1 VLLGDRSRQ
10 IASRMGIGPAHQA
23 PQCLSCHATFVPAA
37 QRGPKY
43 DIEDGVGC
51 ESCHGASG
59 GWLASHY
66 ALDATHADNVARG
79 LLALE
84 KPMVRADNCLD
95 CHFGDAGD
103 RFVNHRMMAAGHPR
117 VSFELELFTALQ
129 KHHDEDADYAKRK
142 AVAGGVRFW
151 AVGQAMAV
159 DRAVSLYA
167 RADRGTE
174 GAWPEFTFFDCRSC
188 HRDFSDDAAY
198 RATKLANPRRPIPV
212 GMPPFADENMI
223 MLSAAAKVAAPD
235 LAARFE
241 ADSRAFHAG
250 LARDRGEAVR
260 RAQTLAATSRLL
272 AGRFNTQ
279 SFSKQ
284 QTLAMLRTILDEA
297 SAYTDYQ
304 GGAQA
309 VMATDSLLAALVA
322 DGSLSRG
329 AVAGLKPDIDAAYR
343 ATRDANA
350 WKPADFRAAIAR
362 IETGVRRL

>member
-1 VLLGDRSRQ
+1 VS
-10 IASRMGIGPAHQA
+10 
-23 PQCLSCHATFVPAA
+23 
-37 QRGPKY
+37 
-43 DIEDGVGC
+43 
-51 ESCHGASG
+51 
-59 GWLASHY
+59 
-66 ALDATHADNVARG
+66 
-79 LLALE
+79 
-84 KPMVRADNCLD
+84 
-95 CHFGDAGD
+95 
-103 RFVNHRMMAAGHPR
+103 HRMMAAGHPR

-142 AVAGGVRFW
+142 TVMSGVTFW

-188 HRDFSDDAAY
+188 HRDFSDDASY
-198 RATKLANPRRPIPV
+198 RATKQANPRRPIPS

-223 MLSAAAKVAAPD
+223 MLTAAAKVAAPD
-235 LAARFE
+235 LAGRFE
-241 ADSRAFHAG
+241 ADSRAFHAA
-250 LARDRGEAVR
+250 LAQDRPAAIR
-260 RAQTLAATSRLL
+260 RAQTLAASARAL
-272 AGRFNTQ
+272 GNRFNAQ
-279 SFSKQ
+279 RFSKQ
-284 QTLAMLRTILDEA
+284 QTLAMLRAILGEA

-309 VMATDSLLAALVA
+309 VMATDSLLAAMVA
-322 DGSLSRG
+322 SGHLSRG
-329 AVAGLKPDIDAAYR
+329 AVAGIKPDIDAAYR